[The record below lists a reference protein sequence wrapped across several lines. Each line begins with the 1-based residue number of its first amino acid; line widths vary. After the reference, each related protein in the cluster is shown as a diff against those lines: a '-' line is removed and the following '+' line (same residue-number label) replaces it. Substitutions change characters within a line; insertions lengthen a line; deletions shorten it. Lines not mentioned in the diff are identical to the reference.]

1 MELRKKIKL
10 NDLELEYLIF
20 GEGPEIIICLHGHG
34 RSAED
39 FQFLYSENRK
49 IISINLF
56 FHGASIF
63 PEDRIE
69 KDPLRIDEFI
79 QLFGKILE
87 NEHVNHFHLLAF
99 SQGGRFS
106 LCLLPYFS
114 KNILSLTLISPDGM
128 DNNSFYNWSS
138 RQKWARRLF
147 VNFEKKPSKLLRL
160 SSVAAKT
167 KLMRPKVK
175 AFVHQ
180 FASDAITFKR
190 ASATWRAFRNML
202 PDNKAI
208 SAALKE
214 NKIPF
219 KIIMGSYD
227 QVIRPKQ
234 AYSFAQKIGFPE
246 SVVEIPNGHDFFK
259 ESSINKFIHLLPFME
274 Q

>member
-1 MELRKKIKL
+1 MEIRKKIIL

-20 GEGPEIIICLHGHG
+20 GDGPEIIICLHGHG
-34 RSAED
+34 RSAHD
-39 FQFLYSENRK
+39 FQFLSSEKRK

-56 FHGASIF
+56 FHGKSVF
-63 PEDRIE
+63 PEERIE
-69 KDPLRIDEFI
+69 KDPLRVEEFI
-79 QLFGKILE
+79 HLFGKILE
-87 NEHVNHFHLLAF
+87 NENVSHFHLLAF

-106 LCLLPYFS
+106 FCLIPFFS
-114 KNILSLTLISPDGM
+114 KNLLSVTLISPDGM

-147 VNFEKKPSKLLRL
+147 VNFEKKPSKLIRL

-180 FASDAITFKR
+180 FASDSTTFKR
-190 ASATWRAFRNML
+190 ASATWRAFRIML
-202 PDNKAI
+202 PNNKAI
-208 SAALKE
+208 SDALKKD
-214 NKIPF
+214 NIPF
-219 KIIMGSYD
+219 KIIMGTYD

-234 AYSFAQKIGFPE
+234 AYSFAQKIGFPNC
-246 SVVEIPNGHDFFK
+246 VVEIPNGHDFFK
-259 ESSINKFIHLLPFME
+259 KSSINKFIHLLPFVE